1 MAYPINETV
10 AQIGKIS
17 IEGNIIP
24 HAWYLKLRNENGK
37 FQTNAAL
44 ILAEIVYWYRPIS
57 IYDLQGKLIGNGK
70 KFQEDILQLDYKHF
84 EKNFGFTKNQTRDAL
99 SFLEKNGLVYREF
112 RNIIVGNGYVLNN
125 VLYIGI
131 YPEKIAEISI
141 KTISKPVLETEP
153 CSSATSF
160 LNTLQHDEP
169 RPESNQQRAGIT
181 IQQQEPP
188 ASQEKDWSIYF
199 CDEKKSFL
207 NSLLEIIPEI
217 GEPIQKRYATWW
229 IKKHGIEKVE
239 SALELYFERVQKAK
253 KTPSVPMPRDIGKYV
268 SKALKDDLKPS
279 SSSQITNENKKT
291 VISMRST
298 SDFSEEVIGN
308 FRGGHSKNQGT
319 NTETS
324 MSSML
329 VNEINDRKS
338 MTSFKIG
345 EKQTTPKSEKTICST
360 QPSPNISN
368 LSEAQKSTFP
378 RFQKTKN
385 NFDWTNGL
393 SEKEKKFLKYLLSLK
408 PTEGES
414 IQEKHA
420 TWWIKEFGV
429 EKIETAILVYRQQV
443 EKAKGDC
450 NIPMPRSM
458 PAYIRSALNK
468 GTLPCRDHELNNKAF
483 AEDFKRKT
491 GWSDLKITEKYC
503 RAEGTSKEWYYFL
516 PEPLF
521 IESLTSAYEIFYGS
535 CEDSHR
541 IA

>member
-24 HAWYLKLRNENGK
+24 HPWYLKLRNENGK

-84 EKNFGFTKNQTRDAL
+84 EKKFGFTKNQTRDAL

-112 RNIIVGNGYVLNN
+112 RNIVVGNGYVLNN

-141 KTISKPVLETEP
+141 KPASKPVLETEP
-153 CSSATSF
+153 YSSANSF
-160 LNTLQHDEP
+160 LNTSQHNEP
-169 RPESNQQRAGIT
+169 TPESN
-181 IQQQEPP
+181 QQQEPP

-199 CDEKKSFL
+199 CDEEKSFL

-253 KTPSVPMPRDIGKYV
+253 KNSSVPMPRDIGKYI
-268 SKALKDDLKPS
+268 SKALKDNLKPHS
-279 SSSQITNENKKT
+279 SSKVSNENKND
-291 VISMRST
+291 VIST
-298 SDFSEEVIGN
+298 QATPIFSEEVIGN
-308 FRGGHSKNQGT
+308 FRGGHPENQGT

-324 MSSML
+324 MTSML
-329 VNEINDRKS
+329 VNEINDKES
-338 MTSFKIG
+338 MTSFKT
-345 EKQTTPKSEKTICST
+345 ENKQATPKSEKSITST
-360 QPSPNISN
+360 QSSPSISTM
-368 LSEAQKSTFP
+368 SEAKKTTFPKFQKSKNIFDG
-378 RFQKTKN
+378 TKE
-385 NFDWTNGL
+385 F
-393 SEKEKKFLKYLLSLK
+393 SEKEKKFLKYLLLLK
-408 PTEGES
+408 PEEGEL
-414 IQEKHA
+414 IEEKHA
-420 TWWIKEFGV
+420 TWWIKTFGI
-429 EKIETAILVYRQQV
+429 EKIEKAILVYRQQV
-443 EKAKGDC
+443 EKARCDC

-458 PAYIRSALNK
+458 PAYIRHALNK
-468 GTLPCRDHELNNKAF
+468 GILPCRDHEINNKAF
-483 AEDFKRKT
+483 AEDFKKNT

-503 RAEGTSKEWYYFL
+503 RAEGTGKEWYYFL
-516 PEPLF
+516 PEKLF
-521 IESLTSAYEIFYGS
+521 IESLTNTYETFYCSGEVNHLDVLLLS
-535 CEDSHR
+535 
-541 IA
+541 I